1 MRLFWVGF
9 LMTGLLLTVVST
21 YERGTEA
28 GEPQVQASEDGT
40 GFPYPH
46 PTPKTR

>member
-1 MRLFWVGF
+1 MRLFWASF
-9 LMTGLLLTVVST
+9 LMTGLLLTIAST
-21 YERGTEA
+21 YERGA
-28 GEPQVQASEDGT
+28 KGGEPQVRSTEDGT